1 VNRGLAIIGLAAL
14 IAAAL
19 AAAVT
24 LPALIVSGQDAPPAA
39 LSIAAGSKRIVVRA
53 PALPTPR
60 VVARR
65 EPSNLVRLAPV
76 TLAPPQSSGPSLV
89 SAPLSGST
97 AGTTGS
103 GSRNALQT
111 KALKRAKPSK
121 RVPPPPPAVVPP
133 PPPLSPPPPPL
144 APESTAKGHGHQQKQ
159 TKGKDEEKAKSH
171 GQGHAQKQ
179 KDHGHGHGQGGGQTQ
194 HGHGHEGNKDHG
206 KGKGNDDGDKG
217 HGPKR

>member
-1 VNRGLAIIGLAAL
+1 MNRGLAIIGLAAL
-14 IAAAL
+14 IGVAL

-24 LPALIVSGQDAPPAA
+24 LPALIVSGEDAPPAA

-60 VVARR
+60 IVARR

-76 TLAPPQSSGPSLV
+76 TLAPPQSSGSSLV

-111 KALKRAKPSK
+111 KVLKRAKPSK
-121 RVPPPPPAVVPP
+121 RVPPPPPTIVPPP

-144 APESTAKGHGHQQKQ
+144 APESTTKGHGHQQKQ
-159 TKGKDEEKAKSH
+159 TKGKHEEKAKSH

-179 KDHGHGHGQGGGQTQ
+179 KDHGHGQGGGQKQ
-194 HGHGHEGNKDHG
+194 HGHGHGNEGNKDH
-206 KGKGNDDGDKG
+206 GKGNDDGDKG